1 MSSNR
6 KVAIVTGG
14 ASGIGRAIA
23 RRLARDGADVAV
35 FDLDRSG
42 AEAVAEEVRA
52 LGRKALG
59 CEVDAA
65 SLAAIDAAAARVRG
79 EIGPVTIAIANA
91 GYGEIAPI
99 EQMTEAQW
107 DRMMA
112 VHAKG
117 AFALVRATIADMR
130 AAKWGRIVATSSV
143 AGLEGSANLVHY
155 GAAKAAILGFVKG
168 LAREVGRQGITVNA
182 IAPGLIE
189 TPILERSGIT
199 GRAIDHLVR
208 RSAVGRAGVPD
219 DIAAACAYLVSEEA
233 SFFTGQVMSPNGGLH
248 V

>member
-1 MSSNR
+1 MSLVG
-6 KVAIVTGG
+6 KVSIVTGG

-23 RRLARDGADVAV
+23 LRLARDGADVAV
-35 FDLDRSG
+35 LDLDREG
-42 AEAVAEEVRA
+42 AERVAGEVRVAGRRA
-52 LGRKALG
+52 LVCVADVADL
-59 CEVDAA
+59 EAMEAA
-65 SLAAIDAAAARVRG
+65 VGRVRA
-79 EIGPVTIAIANA
+79 ELGPATIAIANA

-99 EQMTEAQW
+99 ERMTEAEW

-117 AFALVRATIADMR
+117 TFTLVRACIGDMR

-168 LAREVGRQGITVNA
+168 LAREVGKQGITVNA

-199 GRAIDHLVR
+199 GRTVDHLVR

-248 V
+248 I

>member
-1 MSSNR
+1 VSLAGRVS
-6 KVAIVTGG
+6 IVTGG

-23 RRLARDGADVAV
+23 LRLARDGADVAV
-35 FDLDRSG
+35 FDLDHDG
-42 AEAVAEEVRA
+42 AESVAAEVRA
-52 LGRKALG
+52 AGRRALAYDVDVASL
-59 CEVDAA
+59 EAMDAA
-65 SLAAIDAAAARVRG
+65 VGRVRS
-79 EIGPVTIAIANA
+79 ELGPVTIAIANA
-91 GYGEIAPI
+91 GYGEVAPV
-99 EQMTEAQW
+99 ERMTEAQW

-117 AFALVRATIADMR
+117 TFTLVRACLADMR
-130 AAKWGRIVATSSV
+130 AAKWGRVVATSSV

-155 GAAKAAILGFVKG
+155 GAAKAAIVGFVK
-168 LAREVGRQGITVNA
+168 EGITVNA

-199 GRAIDHLVR
+199 ARAIDFLVR
-208 RSAVGRAGVPD
+208 RSAVGRAGKPD

>member
-1 MSSNR
+1 MES
-6 KVAIVTGG
+6 
-14 ASGIGRAIA
+14 
-23 RRLARDGADVAV
+23 AV
-35 FDLDRSG
+35 G
-42 AEAVAEEVRA
+42 
-52 LGRKALG
+52 
-59 CEVDAA
+59 
-65 SLAAIDAAAARVRG
+65 RVRG
-79 EIGPVTIAIANA
+79 ELGPVTIAIANA
-91 GYGEIAPI
+91 GYGEVAPV
-99 EQMTEAQW
+99 ERMTEAQW

-117 AFALVRATIADMR
+117 TFTLVRACIADMR

-155 GAAKAAILGFVKG
+155 GAAKAAIVGFVKG
-168 LAREVGRQGITVNA
+168 LAREVGKEGITVNA

-199 GRAIDHLVR
+199 ARAIDFLVR
-208 RSAVGRAGVPD
+208 RSAVGRAGKPD